1 MSCCGQKR
9 SELRGRLAPPTV
21 PSAGPVPVP
30 GRAGQPAT
38 TQSQL
43 RSFLARK
50 AMAVQG
56 TRLSRIRST
65 GKG

>member
-9 SELRGRLAPPTV
+9 SELRGPQTAPTV
-21 PSAGPVPVP
+21 PSAVPVP
-30 GRAGQPAT
+30 RRAGPPAT

>member
-21 PSAGPVPVP
+21 PSAVPVP

-38 TQSQL
+38 TQAQL

>member
-9 SELRGRLAPPTV
+9 SELRRPQAAPT
-21 PSAGPVPVP
+21 VP
-30 GRAGQPAT
+30 GRAGWPAT

-50 AMAVQG
+50 AMAVPG
-56 TRLSRIRST
+56 ARLSRIRST

>member
-9 SELRGRLAPPTV
+9 SELRRPQAAPEV
-21 PSAGPVPVP
+21 PVPVP
-30 GRAGQPAT
+30 GRAGWPAP

>member
-9 SELRGRLAPPTV
+9 SELRGRPAGSTVPPTL
-21 PSAGPVPVP
+21 P
-30 GRAGQPAT
+30 GRAGSPAT

-50 AMAVQG
+50 AMALQG